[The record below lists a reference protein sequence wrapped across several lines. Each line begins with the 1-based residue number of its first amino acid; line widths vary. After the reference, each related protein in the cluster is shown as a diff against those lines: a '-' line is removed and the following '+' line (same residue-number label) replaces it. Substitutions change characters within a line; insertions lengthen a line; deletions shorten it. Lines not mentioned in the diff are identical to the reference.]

1 MTWPAPR
8 PGLVVRFSYL
18 WKREADAGREE
29 GVKDRPCAVVI
40 EIKGEGG
47 HPRVIALPI
56 THSRPQPPDEGIEL
70 PQQTKTRLGLDGER
84 LLGHRER
91 GQRFCLA
98 RSRSSVPAGIRAG
111 QCRLRISAAAC
122 VPCRPRSVSCALPAP
137 PGWSGH
143 PHGVMYRPRPHPLV
157 SGGGGV
163 TGFSIQSGIS
173 QARRP

>member
-18 WKREADAGREE
+18 WKREADAGEE

-40 EIKGEGG
+40 AIKGEGG

-56 THSRPQPPDEGIEL
+56 THSRPQPPDEGIESA
-70 PQQTKTRLGLDGER
+70 PADQDPPWSGRRT
-84 LLGHRER
+84 LLGHCER